1 MATNQQKTSIR
12 YSISFRQMV
21 IKEVEQGIN
30 VEALR
35 RKYDIRGGS
44 TIQKWIKLYGKHHLL
59 NKVIKVETMDERDRL
74 KQLEADNKKLKI
86 ALAEAFMAK
95 DCLEGVIRMANEEYK
110 TDLKKNFGD
119 QLPENLKSNT
129 K

>member
-1 MATNQQKTSIR
+1 MATKEQKTTIR

-21 IKEVEQGIN
+21 IKEAEQGISF
-30 VEALR
+30 ESLR
-35 RKYDIRGGS
+35 RKYDIRGGE
-44 TIQKWIKLYGKHHLL
+44 TIQKWVKLYGKSHLL
-59 NKVIKVETMDERDRL
+59 NKVIKIETMDERDRL

-86 ALAEAFMAK
+86 ALAESYMAK

-119 QLPENLKSNT
+119 PLPAHLKSST

>member
-1 MATNQQKTSIR
+1 MQPREQKISIR
-12 YSISFRQMV
+12 YSISFKQMV
-21 IKEVEQGIN
+21 IKEAEQGSSF
-30 VEALR
+30 ETLR
-35 RKYDIRGGS
+35 RKYDIRGGE
-44 TIQKWIKLYGKHHLL
+44 TIQKWLKLYGKSYLL
-59 NKVIKVETMDERDRL
+59 SKIVKVETMDERDRL

-86 ALAEAFMAK
+86 ALAESYMAK

-119 QLPENLKSNT
+119 QLPEHLKSST